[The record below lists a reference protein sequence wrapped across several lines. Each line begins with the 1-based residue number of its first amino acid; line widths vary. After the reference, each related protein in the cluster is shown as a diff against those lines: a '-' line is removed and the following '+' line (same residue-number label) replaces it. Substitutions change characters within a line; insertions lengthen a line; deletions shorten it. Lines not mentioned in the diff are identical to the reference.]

1 MFTLNKEKEQI
12 IEGNPL
18 IDLTFC
24 FEEWMIIE
32 EALNKLNYIGT
43 YTVTNSASAMS
54 KSIGQQIDKL
64 MKEQLDLKNEFKKLI
79 KLKTGKVDLVDQK
92 EINQLMQ
99 HIKEVANQLKKSTNS
114 ICKSL
119 AENPDIPL
127 NLEKAKEDKLKIK
140 IELEHIKEDL
150 ICGCFTMFPNIKDQ
164 IKRENVNID
173 ELRKT
178 EMSLFE
184 KLRRLNDDLFKEQAE
199 YDDDN
204 DKLSKKLEAAKKELA
219 KTKMEASIL
228 RKYRK
233 NELDALQALKK
244 TNFDDREVNL
254 KGDIE
259 ERIKEKV
266 CLSF

>member
-1 MFTLNKEKEQI
+1 MFTHKEKEQI

-32 EALNKLNYIGT
+32 EALDKLNYIGN

-64 MKEQLDLKNEFKKLI
+64 MKEQLDLEKEFEKLI
-79 KLKTGKVDLVDQK
+79 KLRTKKVDLVDQK
-92 EINQLMQ
+92 EINRLMAQ
-99 HIKEVANQLKKSTNS
+99 IKDVADQLKKSTNN

-119 AENPDIPL
+119 AENPDIPQ
-127 NLEKAKEDKLKIK
+127 NLEKAKDDKLKIK
-140 IELEHIKEDL
+140 CELDHIKEDL

-164 IKRENVNID
+164 IKRDNVNID
-173 ELRKT
+173 EMRKT
-178 EMSLFE
+178 EMALFE
-184 KLRRLNDDLFKEQAE
+184 KLRKLTDDLSKEQAE

-228 RKYRK
+228 RKFRK
-233 NELDALQALKK
+233 NELDALQDLKK

-254 KGDIE
+254 NKEID
-259 ERIKEKV
+259 ERVKEKV
-266 CLSF
+266 IYN

>member
-1 MFTLNKEKEQI
+1 MYTHIKEKEQI

-24 FEEWMIIE
+24 FEVLIIIDE
-32 EALNKLNYIGT
+32 SLNKLNYIGN

-64 MKEQLDLKNEFKKLI
+64 MKEQLDLKDEFKKLI
-79 KLKTGKVDLVDQK
+79 KLKTGKIDLIDQN
-92 EINQLMQ
+92 EINQLMI
-99 HIKEVANQLKKSTNS
+99 HIKEVAHQLKKSTNS

-184 KLRRLNDDLFKEQAE
+184 KLRKLNDDLSKEQAE

-244 TNFDDREVNL
+244 SNFDDREVNL

-259 ERIKEKV
+259 EKIKEKV
-266 CLSF
+266 NEL